1 MKVAETHPGLE
12 EEFKNRFFGIKR
24 TAKPFSRQPVDL
36 TLEQT
41 INADAARRLTGIVQ
55 LTDSITAR
63 QRWARSHD
71 IRSTV
76 ITNILEEVGLGKNQD
91 ISAELQPSNIKKS
104 TEQLENFI
112 KSFNQYINPFSHDL
126 PMDQL
131 FNIASGKAAS
141 IKVEKFLL
149 NIEEIDKCE
158 FFVCQVKFLGFL
170 ITEDGISPTNEKIK
184 AIQEAPAPTSKL
196 ELQAFLGMQN
206 FFHLFLENKA
216 TVAEPLHKGI
226 SWKWTTEE
234 QDAFDKLKRML
245 SSSKNLAHY
254 DEKKALVLTCD
265 ASPYG
270 VGAVLSH
277 LDECGKEVPIAFH
290 SRTLSKVIPPRMLRW
305 ILILSSYDYKLVYVP
320 GTQIP
325 HADALSR
332 FPLTSQD
339 IEGPPLQEV
348 LMLESVPEKSFTA
361 EEIAKKTKEDRIL
374 SKVSFWIQT
383 GWTDDKN
390 KVPEELKQFWQKRNE
405 LSMYNGCLL
414 WGNRVIIPP
423 IETNQVLQILHAT
436 HPGIV
441 RMKALARHARLAPYH
456 PASNGQAERMVQTT
470 KHFLKMLKDG
480 DIKTKP
486 ARFLM
491 QQHST
496 PISTTGNSPADILMN
511 RKLLTRLSSLHPKVL
526 ETSKKQT
533 LEEDAPEVL
542 RQFRAKDPV
551 EMGQNGVQPSFKS
564 FWDQYLID

>member
-1 MKVAETHPGLE
+1 MDSRLAGIKGVMSYFDDVLIVAE
-12 EEFKNRFFGIKR
+12 
-24 TAKPFSRQPVDL
+24 S
-36 TLEQT
+36 
-41 INADAARRLTGIVQ
+41 AD
-55 LTDSITAR
+55 
-63 QRWARSHD
+63 
-71 IRSTV
+71 
-76 ITNILEEVGLGKNQD
+76 
-91 ISAELQPSNIKKS
+91 
-104 TEQLENFI
+104 QLEVKLRSVLKRF
-112 KSFNQYINPFSHDL
+112 KEDGL
-126 PMDQL
+126 RL
-131 FNIASGKAAS
+131 RA
-141 IKVEKFLL
+141 
-149 NIEEIDKCE
+149 DKCE

-170 ITEDGISPTNEKIK
+170 ITKDGSSPTNGKIK

-196 ELQAFLGMQN
+196 ELQAFLGMLN

-216 TVAEPLHKGI
+216 TVAEPLHKLLHKGV

-234 QDAFDKLKRML
+234 QDAFNKLKRML

-265 ASPYG
+265 ASPYR

-332 FPLTSQD
+332 LPLTSQD

-374 SKVSFWIQT
+374 SKVSLWIQT

-414 WGNRVIIPP
+414 WGNRVIIPS

-441 RMKALARHARLAPYH
+441 RMKALARSYVWWPGL
-456 PASNGQAERMVQTT
+456 
-470 KHFLKMLKDG
+470 D
-480 DIKTKP
+480 
-486 ARFLM
+486 
-491 QQHST
+491 
-496 PISTTGNSPADILMN
+496 ADIERLVHGCSVCQGN
-511 RKLLTRLSSLHPKVL
+511 RNMPPKAVLHPWEETREPWTRLH
-526 ETSKKQT
+526 
-533 LEEDAPEVL
+533 
-542 RQFRAKDPV
+542 
-551 EMGQNGVQPSFKS
+551 
-564 FWDQYLID
+564 IDFAGPTQG